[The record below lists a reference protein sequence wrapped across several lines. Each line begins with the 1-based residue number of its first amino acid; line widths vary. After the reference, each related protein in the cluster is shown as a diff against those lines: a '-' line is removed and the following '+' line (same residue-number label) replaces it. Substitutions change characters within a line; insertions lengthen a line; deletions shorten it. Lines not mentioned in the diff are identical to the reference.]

1 MTAEQAT
8 ALEGIQSRQAKGG
21 EMPISASTRT
31 RLATQLDTLAVVLDG
46 ANAGFAE
53 IRPDDG
59 GWSAKENVAHL
70 ARHAHVFLERL
81 ERLLKEERP
90 NLGTYR
96 PEQDPE
102 WPSWRTLP
110 LDEALQRVR
119 SARARLIARVDTLSD
134 EQTRRVGIHP
144 VLGELDVGRWLEFF
158 LLHEAH
164 HLYFMM
170 RRLGQARHHPR
181 PPLA

>member
-1 MTAEQAT
+1 MA
-8 ALEGIQSRQAKGG
+8 
-21 EMPISASTRT
+21 ISASTRT
-31 RLATQLDTLAVVLDG
+31 RLETQLDALAVILAG

-81 ERLLKEERP
+81 ERLLHEERP

-96 PEQDPE
+96 AEQDSE
-102 WPSWRTLP
+102 WPSWRSLP
-110 LDEALQRVR
+110 LDEALRR
-119 SARARLIARVDTLSD
+119 LRGARARLIARVGTLSD
-134 EQTRRVGIHP
+134 EQARRVGIHP
-144 VLGELDVGRWLEFF
+144 ALGEMDVGRWLEFF

-170 RRLGQARHHPR
+170 RRLGEARQTPR
-181 PPLA
+181 

>member
-1 MTAEQAT
+1 MA
-8 ALEGIQSRQAKGG
+8 
-21 EMPISASTRT
+21 ISASTRT
-31 RLATQLDTLAVVLDG
+31 RLATQLDTLGVILDD

-81 ERLLKEERP
+81 ERLLHEERP

-102 WPSWRTLP
+102 WPAWRSLS
-110 LDEALQRVR
+110 LDEALRRLR
-119 SARARLIARVDTLSD
+119 SVRARLIARVDALSD
-134 EQTRRVGIHP
+134 EQARRVGIHP
-144 VLGELDVGRWLEFF
+144 VLGEMDVGRWLEFF
-158 LLHEAH
+158 ILHEAH
-164 HLYFMM
+164 HLYFMV
-170 RRLGQARHHPR
+170 RRLGQARGR
-181 PPLA
+181 RTSPLT